1 MKRKIIIAL
10 IAAISLTS
18 LLGNSAY
25 AKDYSSCLSNAR
37 SKFKVNSGSV
47 YSNIDD
53 VSPGSSITDAGVEWA
68 CGLSGA
74 AGVTWITDSAG
85 YSSSGGTY
93 TINVN
98 SFIKRSGSTTM
109 GVVGAISGKTY
120 AGDVYAS
127 NVHICNSS
135 LTKCDGDIGISYGS
149 GWSNAYGS
157 NACSNITNL
166 GWGYDFLRASYNNY
180 TGDNGWTYPEGVA
193 QITIDGAK
201 LISEVGITEK
211 DGYGEIWLKLYRGFN
226 NGSTSYGTSEFKIL
240 AERKES
246 KSKLENNTR
255 MRVTAKDGAHEET
268 SGYAADG
275 GTKSYTVNK
284 RTTNIKFDNR
294 LRAKVTDGEGHTA
307 SVTWSGQGVTSGA
320 SGNISIAPNSSS
332 WTYNPAS
339 GWNGAFNSKTESVS
353 LDPGANATKCSGVT
367 TPSSY
372 STASGGSGS
381 TSSKICVKLS
391 RPYAYYTGTVT
402 ATVKKNTSKTNVAIP
417 SNHYILLTDSDDG
430 NYEISFTDTV
440 KRKSDGAGENEKTQ
454 YSASRREASTGGIS
468 TATWSPSGASS
479 SGDTNALAEGGS
491 QNVFTPKVSGRLKYG
506 EKRTFCNSMSY
517 RARQKSS
524 DAMTAATGSEFC
536 ITIERP
542 KAKCAIDTAYEYGI
556 KDGRNMGSIGV
567 RNFNNSAKNTFSWT
581 PVNTSATH
589 NLAYNDSNAWAMPGD
604 DIQFKYGACAGAYYV
619 IEQQGIT
626 GKGTHYSTAGW
637 LATNALGT
645 DGSNPSVGTRT
656 FGNSSDGYLFRNEA
670 NKYRNYGAYTNPVNK
685 NNADLATITAT
696 TPLPYATWTTGYN
709 GASKPTSGF
718 LSKPSEP
725 IVEMYGDTDTAERA
739 HSAKSPSISGIY
751 GGTKNPNSY
760 KICGKTAASCMF
772 GKQNVGSI
780 IVQQFTWNYLFMNNA
795 AVAGGPTQHSATA
808 IVRVPYNYYLRPY
821 VVNNNDR
828 GVIYLGE
835 NKTMYPGV
843 VVYPRKNTL
852 VHGGA
857 TYATVTKETTFKV
870 RVYNANTG
878 ATIREYS
885 KTQRL
890 NQKGDITTTAAPDN
904 TFMPNEG
911 MSFEVLDNG
920 SNQVGHRIC
929 TELKIWPVDS
939 HETGNGSEVYG
950 ASRNSTNVTVNTQY
964 ALMEGYTTTA
974 SGSPKYVATATS
986 CSTIAK
992 RPTASVE
999 SSNAYSATSLT
1010 AGHYAKKFSS
1020 GNKYIFGSWSEYGV
1034 FGEVNTGKLFVSGA
1048 ALGYKTNVSYNDT
1061 AGYKNVNQTRDND
1074 STTTTASGETA
1085 GKTCVFTTQ
1094 TYVNLVGNECKGSSN
1109 TVGSEAANSY
1119 RDNILDRYG
1128 KVGQDG
1134 KSPHVKVTAKTGSYY
1149 NLNIDGSQIENYRLE
1164 KNNPKSIVAL
1174 YADGDAVLS
1183 SVPKFTTSTNRT
1195 IVYRV
1200 NGTLIIRGSA
1210 AINDERSERK
1220 TNLSDITGVIII
1232 AKKVWIDAGV
1242 KYINAAIVTTNADDA
1257 EINTCKYD
1265 SGTTIKMGTGNG
1277 STELGTLSS
1286 AVCKDALTFDG
1297 PVFTRRIIMNRSA
1310 GADAGNGSI
1319 QRGEIFNLNMANYLW
1334 SFDQMTH
1341 YSQAV
1346 TTYSRELPTRY

>member
-18 LLGNSAY
+18 LLSNSAY
-25 AKDYSSCLSNAR
+25 AKDYSTCLSNAR

-47 YSNIDD
+47 YSQIDD

-98 SFIKRSGSTTM
+98 SFIKRSGNTTM

-149 GWSNAYGS
+149 GWSNAYSS

-166 GWGYDFLRASYNNY
+166 GWGYDFLRASYSNY
-180 TGDNGWTYPEGVA
+180 TSDNGWTYPEGVA

-201 LISEVGITEK
+201 LISEVGITERT
-211 DGYGEIWLKLYRGFN
+211 GYGEITLKLYRGFN
-226 NGSTSYGTSEFKIL
+226 NGSTSYGTSEFKLL
-240 AERKES
+240 AEKKES
-246 KSKLENNTR
+246 KSELQNNTR
-255 MRVTAKDGAHEET
+255 MRLTANDGAHEET
-268 SGYAADG
+268 SGYANDA
-275 GTKSYTVNK
+275 GTKPYTVNK
-284 RTTNIKFDNR
+284 RTTSIKFDNR
-294 LRAKVTDGEGHTA
+294 LRAKVIDHDSHTA
-307 SVTWSGQGVTSGA
+307 MVTWTGQGVTSGS
-320 SGNISIAPNSSS
+320 SGNISISPDSSS

-339 GWNGAFNSKTESVS
+339 GWNGAFNSKTETVT
-353 LDPGANATKCSGVT
+353 LDPGSNSTKCSGVT
-367 TPSSY
+367 TPKYY
-372 STASGGSGS
+372 STVNGGSGS
-381 TSSKICVKLS
+381 TSSKICAKLS

-402 ATVKKNTSKTNVAIP
+402 ATVKKNTSKTNVSIP

-542 KAKCAIDTAYEYGI
+542 RAKCAIDTAYEYGI
-556 KDGRNMGSIGV
+556 KDGRNVGSIGV

-589 NLAYNDSNAWAMPGD
+589 NLSYNDSNAWAMPGD

-656 FGNSSDGYLFRNEA
+656 FGNSNDGYLFRNEA
-670 NKYRNYGAYTNPVNK
+670 NKYRNYSAYTNPVNK
-685 NNADLATITAT
+685 NNADLATIAAT

-739 HSAKSPSISGIY
+739 HSAKSPSISGTY
-751 GGTKNPNSY
+751 GGTKDPNSY
-760 KICGKTAASCMF
+760 KICGKTATGCMF

-828 GVIYLGE
+828 GVVYLGE

-904 TFMPNEG
+904 TFMPDEG

-939 HETGNGSEVYG
+939 HETGSGSEVYG
-950 ASRNSTNVTVNTQY
+950 ASRNSTNVTWDTQY

-974 SGSPKYVATATS
+974 SGNPKYVATATS

-999 SSNAYSATSLT
+999 SSNTYSATSLT

-1048 ALGYKTNVSYNDT
+1048 ALGYKTNVSYNAT
-1061 AGYKNVNQTRDND
+1061 AGYKNVNHTRDND

-1109 TVGSEAANSY
+1109 TIGSEAANSY

-1134 KSPHVKVTAKTGSYY
+1134 KSSHVKVTAKTGSYY
-1149 NLNIDGSQIENYRLE
+1149 NLDIDGSQIENYRLE
-1164 KNNPKSIVAL
+1164 KDNPKSIVAL

-1183 SVPKFTTSTNRT
+1183 SVPKFATSTNRT

-1200 NGTLIIRGSA
+1200 NGTLIIRGSY
-1210 AINDERSERK
+1210 INDERSERK

-1232 AKKVWIDAGV
+1232 ANRVWIDASV
-1242 KYINAAIVTTNADDA
+1242 KYINAAIVTTNADNA

-1265 SGTTIKMGTGNG
+1265 GGTTIKIGTGNG
-1277 STELGTLSS
+1277 SAELGTLSS

-1310 GADAGNGSI
+1310 GANAGNGSI

>member
-25 AKDYSSCLSNAR
+25 AKDYSTCLSNAR

-53 VSPGSSITDAGVEWA
+53 VSPGSSITNAGVEWA
-68 CGLSGA
+68 CGLGGA

-98 SFIKRSGSTTM
+98 SFIKRSGNTTM

-157 NACSNITNL
+157 NSCSNITNL

-180 TGDNGWTYPEGVA
+180 TSENEWTYPEGVA
-193 QITIDGAK
+193 LITIDGAK

-211 DGYGEIWLKLYRGFN
+211 TGYGEITLKLYRGFN
-226 NGSTSYGTSEFKIL
+226 DGSTSYGTSEFKLL

-255 MRVTAKDGAHEET
+255 MRVTANDGSHEET
-268 SGYAADG
+268 SGYATDG

-284 RTTNIKFDNR
+284 RTTNIMFDNR

-307 SVTWSGQGVTSGA
+307 TVTWTGQGVTSG
-320 SGNISIAPNSSS
+320 SSSTISIAPNSSS

-339 GWNGAFNSKTESVS
+339 NWNGAFNSKTEPVS

-381 TSSKICVKLS
+381 TSSKICAKLS

-402 ATVKKNTSKTNVAIP
+402 ATVNKNASKTNVTIP
-417 SNHYILLTDSDDG
+417 ANHQILLADSDDG

-468 TATWSPSGASS
+468 TATWYPSGASS

-491 QNVFTPKVSGRLKYG
+491 QKVFTPKVSGRLKYG
-506 EKRTFCNSMSY
+506 ETRTFCNSMKY

-524 DAMTAATGSEFC
+524 DAMTAATGSEYC
-536 ITIERP
+536 ITITRP
-542 KAKCAIDTAYEYGI
+542 KAKCAINSAFEYGV
-556 KDGRNMGSIGV
+556 KDGRNVGSIGV
-567 RNFNNSAKNTFSWT
+567 LNYNNTSKKSFSWT
-581 PVNTSATH
+581 PVNTFTSH
-589 NLAYNDSNAWAMPGD
+589 QLAYNDTNAWAMPGD
-604 DIQFKYGACAGAYYV
+604 DIQFKYGACAGAYYA
-619 IEQQGIT
+619 IEQSGLT

-637 LATNALGT
+637 LVTNALGT
-645 DGSNPSVGTRT
+645 DGTIAGVGTRT
-656 FGNSSDGYLFRNEA
+656 FGTNSNGYLFKNEA
-670 NKYRNYGAYTNPVNK
+670 NKYRNYSAYTNPVNK

-709 GASKPTSGF
+709 GASKPASGF

-725 IVEMYGDTDTAERA
+725 VAEMYGDADTAERA
-739 HSAKSPSISGIY
+739 HSAKSPSTNGY
-751 GGTKNPNSY
+751 GGTTANTY
-760 KICGKTAASCMF
+760 KICKTATGCMF
-772 GKQNVGSI
+772 GNQNVGSI
-780 IVQQFTWNYLFMNNA
+780 IVQQLTWNYLDIQNA
-795 AVAGGPTQHSATA
+795 AVASGPKQHSATS
-808 IVRVPYNYYLRPY
+808 IVRIPYNYYLRPF
-821 VVNNNDR
+821 VTNNDSS
-828 GVIYLGE
+828 GVVYLGE

-843 VVYPRKNTL
+843 VVYPRTNSL

-857 TYATVTKETTFKV
+857 TYATVTKETHINV
-870 RVYNANTG
+870 RVYNQRTKRDLIPAKS
-878 ATIREYS
+878 IV
-885 KTQRL
+885 KRL
-890 NQKGDITTTAAPDN
+890 NQNGDISTEAGKDTSFLPDSKVD
-904 TFMPNEG
+904 F
-911 MSFEVLDNG
+911 SVLDDGYNA
-920 SNQVGHRIC
+920 VGDRVC
-929 TELKIWPVDS
+929 VELKIWPIDS
-939 HETGNGSEVYG
+939 HETGDSSTVYG
-950 ASRNSTNVTVNTQY
+950 ASRNSSNVTWDTQY
-964 ALMEGYTTTA
+964 ALMEGYLETNGNA
-974 SGSPKYVATATS
+974 RYSATATS
-986 CSTIAK
+986 CSTVAK
-992 RPTASVE
+992 RPTTSVE
-999 SSNAYSATSLT
+999 SSNAYSATSGSAGFT
-1010 AGHYAKKFSS
+1010 AGQYAKQF
-1020 GNKYIFGSWSEYGV
+1020 GGTATKYIFGSWSEYGV
-1034 FGEVNTGKLFVSGA
+1034 FGEINKNKIFASGA
-1048 ALGYKTNVSYNDT
+1048 ALGYKTNSSGNTV
-1061 AGYKNVNQTRDND
+1061 VNAPRSND
-1074 STTTTASGETA
+1074 SPSTTASGSA
-1085 GKTCVFTTQ
+1085 SGKICTFTTQ
-1094 TYVNLVGNECKGSSN
+1094 TFVNLVGTECNTASN
-1109 TVGSEAANSY
+1109 TIGSESANGY
-1119 RDNILDRYG
+1119 RDNMLERYSN
-1128 KVGQDG
+1128 VGQDS
-1134 KSPHVKVTAKTGSYY
+1134 KSSHVRVTAKVGSYY
-1149 NLNIDGSQIENYRLE
+1149 NLDITSDKIEDYRIE
-1164 KNNPKSIVAL
+1164 KGNDKSIVAL
-1174 YADGDAVLS
+1174 YADGNAVLS
-1183 SVPKFTTSTNRT
+1183 SVPKFTTNTNRT

-1200 NGTLIIRGSA
+1200 KGTLVIRGS
-1210 AINDERSERK
+1210 AINDERGMAKTELSEV
-1220 TNLSDITGVIII
+1220 TGVIII
-1232 AKKVWIDAGV
+1232 ADKVWIDASV
-1242 KYINAAIVTTNADDA
+1242 DYINAAIITTDAANA
-1257 EINTCKYD
+1257 EINTCKYTN
-1265 SGTTIKMGTGNG
+1265 GTEIKIGTSNE
-1277 STELGTLSS
+1277 TEASRGTLSS
-1286 AVCKDALTFDG
+1286 AVCNNALVFDG
-1297 PVFTRRIIMNRSA
+1297 PVFTKRIIMNRTA
-1310 GADAGNGSI
+1310 GADAGTSSI
-1319 QRGEIFNLNMANYLW
+1319 KRAEIFNLNMANYLW

>member
-1 MKRKIIIAL
+1 MKKKITLILGCVLAVAL
-10 IAAISLTS
+10 LSGNDAHAAKNY
-18 LLGNSAY
+18 NS
-25 AKDYSSCLSNAR
+25 CISNAK

-47 YSNIDD
+47 YRKIDD
-53 VSPGSSITDAGVEWA
+53 VSPGSGGYGVEWA
-68 CGLSGA
+68 CSQSSGR
-74 AGVTWITDSAG
+74 AGVTWITDSDG
-85 YSSSGGTY
+85 FSTNSDGTY

-98 SFIKRSGSTTM
+98 AFLKRTGTTTM
-109 GVVGAISGKTY
+109 GVVGSVSGKVSDY
-120 AGDVYAS
+120 AGPVYAS
-127 NVHICNSS
+127 NVHICNSDLS
-135 LTKCDGDIGISYGS
+135 KCDGNIGISYGT
-149 GWSNAYGS
+149 GWSNQYGS
-157 NACSNITNL
+157 NADANMPNP
-166 GWGYDFLRASYNNY
+166 GWGWDLLRASASN
-180 TGDNGWTYPEGVA
+180 TTDTDWDGWTYPEGVA
-193 QITIDGAK
+193 KININGAK

-211 DGYGEIWLKLYRGFN
+211 EGYGEITLKLYRGFN
-226 NGSTSYGTSEFKIL
+226 NGADSYGTSEFKLL
-240 AERKES
+240 AEKKES
-246 KSKLENNTR
+246 KSELQNNTR
-255 MRVTAKDGAHEET
+255 MHLTANDGVHEET
-268 SGYAADG
+268 SGYANNAR
-275 GTKSYTVNK
+275 TKSYTVNK
-284 RTTNIKFDNR
+284 RTTKIKFDNR

-307 SVTWSGQGVTSGA
+307 TVTWNGQGVTSG
-320 SGNISIAPNSSS
+320 SSSTISIAPNSSS

-339 GWNGAFNSKTESVS
+339 FNPKTETVT
-353 LDPGANATKCSGVT
+353 LDPGSNSTKCSGVT
-367 TPSSY
+367 TPKYY
-372 STASGGSGS
+372 STVNGVSGS
-381 TSSKICVKLS
+381 TSSKICAKLS

-440 KRKSDGAGENEKTQ
+440 KRSKSDGAGENEKTQ

-524 DAMTAATGSEFC
+524 DAMKAATGSEFC

-556 KDGRNMGSIGV
+556 KDGRNVGSIGV

-589 NLAYNDSNAWAMPGD
+589 NLSYNDSNAWAMPGD

-751 GGTKNPNSY
+751 GGTKDPNSY
-760 KICGKTAASCMF
+760 KICGKTATGCMF

-828 GVIYLGE
+828 GVVYLGE

-1061 AGYKNVNQTRDND
+1061 AGYKNVNHTRDND
-1074 STTTTASGETA
+1074 STATTASGETA
-1085 GKTCVFTTQ
+1085 GKTCVFMTQ
-1094 TYVNLVGNECKGSSN
+1094 TYVNLVGNECKGTSN
-1109 TVGSEAANSY
+1109 TIGSEAANSY

-1149 NLNIDGSQIENYRLE
+1149 NLDINGSQIENYRLE
-1164 KNNPKSIVAL
+1164 KDNPRSIVAL

-1210 AINDERSERK
+1210 INDERSEKK
-1220 TNLSDITGVIII
+1220 TNLSDITGIIII
-1232 AKKVWIDAGV
+1232 AKKVWIDASV

-1265 SGTTIKMGTGNG
+1265 GGTTIKIGTGNG
-1277 STELGTLSS
+1277 SAELGTLSS

-1310 GADAGNGSI
+1310 GADAGKGSI